1 MKIRKYP
8 FGYELQMGKIQIN
21 PLEAQWVQ
29 KIYDFYLTSQSLQ
42 KTANWL
48 NVEQIPYSTMQ
59 SKWNKNTVARI
70 LQDGRY
76 LGNSVYPSIISKE
89 KYKLTAEIIQS
100 KKTVISNRD
109 GGIDIQIY
117 CRKCYRKIKKNG
129 KNNWSCLTCK
139 SYFKRLNAEELKNAI
154 IENLQPYYDNPNLI
168 SHPSVTE
175 FDNITPCLLIT
186 SDFNEKEAQN
196 MAYQTAEERY
206 RLLDS
211 NEYETEKIRYL
222 LRKAETLDFIV
233 AQSVVDKLL
242 LDKESNLSI
251 ELINGQI
258 I

>member
-21 PLEAQWVQ
+21 PLEAQWVK
-29 KIYDFYLTSQSLQ
+29 KIYDFYLTSQSFQ
-42 KTANWL
+42 KTADWL
-48 NVEQIPYSTMQ
+48 NAEQISYSPMQ

-70 LQDGRY
+70 LQDDRY
-76 LGNSVYPSIISKE
+76 LGDRAYPSIISRE

-100 KKTVISNRD
+100 KKTVISNGD
-109 GGIDIQIY
+109 DGIDIPIY

-129 KNNWSCLTCK
+129 KNNWSCPTCK
-139 SYFKRLNAEELKNAI
+139 SYFKRINAEDLKNAI
-154 IENLQPYYDNPNLI
+154 TENLQPYYDNPNLI
-168 SHPSVTE
+168 SHPSVTK
-175 FDNITPCLLIT
+175 FDNIAPCLLID
-186 SDFNEKEAQN
+186 SDFNEKESQN
-196 MAYQTAEERY
+196 MAYRIAEERY
-206 RLLDS
+206 RILDS

-222 LRKAETLDFIV
+222 FRTAEALDFIV

-242 LDKESNLSI
+242 LDKEGNISV